1 MESRIKSIMI
11 KEIDELFEK
20 ISSEINDVSYHMDE
34 NSIHSF
40 NDIQDELILY
50 KYNNFNSMLIGLK
63 YWLMMFEKIFG
74 YKYIGKKN

>member
-20 ISSEINDVSYHMDE
+20 ISSEINDVSSHMDE

>member
-1 MESRIKSIMI
+1 MESKIKSIMI

-20 ISSEINDVSYHMDE
+20 VSSEINDVSSHMDE

-74 YKYIGKKN
+74 YKYFGKKK